1 MDDSSEE
8 TSTNSITKISNLKI
22 CEVLKYKVFFS
33 SLSGCNGYVGY
44 GVQVVWSELGYAAI
58 CSGASSMLAR

>member
-1 MDDSSEE
+1 MDDSSEK

-33 SLSGCNGYVGY
+33 FINDWPSQNILDAPPYFIDPT
-44 GVQVVWSELGYAAI
+44 LI
-58 CSGASSMLAR
+58 L